1 MLVITVIA
9 IALSLIVFRFSIK
22 SKKYSIVL
30 KLLALI
36 LVATGAVTFAIW
48 NNQNDEG
55 KKLYDN
61 GIVSLSLD
69 TDYFTIQDTMLAG
82 GELSFSSHDGD
93 SACIVQYYE
102 SLQGSEEDLLVEYL
116 NTMAESGSISQI
128 QKSNRTIGDKT
139 IYEVTGTLMLTDGS
153 YDAKVKIISSENAVA
168 IFIAEITSV
177 AVSKDVKTKFDTA
190 FSSITYSENY
200 EKN

>member
-9 IALSLIVFRFSIK
+9 IAMSLIVFRFSIR

-69 TDYFTIQDTMLAG
+69 TDYFTIQDTMLTG
-82 GELSFSSHDGD
+82 GELSFSSYDGD

-102 SLQGSEEDLLVEYL
+102 SLQGSEEDLLVDYL

>member
-1 MLVITVIA
+1 MLAVTVI
-9 IALSLIVFRFSIK
+9 IIVLSLIVFRFSFR
-22 SKKYSIVL
+22 SKKHSVAL

-36 LVATGAVTFAIW
+36 LVIAGVVTFAIW
-48 NNQNDEG
+48 NNQSDKEQ
-55 KKLYDN
+55 KFYDN
-61 GIVSLSLD
+61 GLVSLSLD
-69 TDYFTIQDTMLAG
+69 TDYFTVQDTMLTG

-102 SLQGSEEDLLVEYL
+102 SLQGSEEDLLIKYL
-116 NTMAESGSISQI
+116 NTMAESGSVSQI
-128 QKSNRTIGDKT
+128 QKSNKT
-139 IYEVTGTLMLTDGS
+139 IASKTIHEVSGTLMLADGS
-153 YDAKVKIISSENAVA
+153 YDAKVKIISSENAVT

-177 AVSKDVKTKFDTA
+177 TVSKDVKTKFDTA

>member
-9 IALSLIVFRFSIK
+9 IALSLIVFRFSIR

-48 NNQNDEG
+48 NDQNDEG

-69 TDYFTIQDTMLAG
+69 TDYFTIQDTMLTG
-82 GELSFSSHDGD
+82 GELSFSSYDGD

-102 SLQGSEEDLLVEYL
+102 SLQGSEEDLLVDYL

-153 YDAKVKIISSENAVA
+153 YDAKVKIISSENAVT

>member
-9 IALSLIVFRFSIK
+9 IALSLIVFRFSIR

-48 NNQNDEG
+48 NDQNDEG

-69 TDYFTIQDTMLAG
+69 TDYFTIQDTMLPG
-82 GELSFSSHDGD
+82 GELSFSSYDGD

-102 SLQGSEEDLLVEYL
+102 SLQGSEEDLLVDL
-116 NTMAESGSISQI
+116 SLIHI
-128 QKSNRTIGDKT
+128 
-139 IYEVTGTLMLTDGS
+139 
-153 YDAKVKIISSENAVA
+153 
-168 IFIAEITSV
+168 
-177 AVSKDVKTKFDTA
+177 
-190 FSSITYSENY
+190 
-200 EKN
+200 

>member
-9 IALSLIVFRFSIK
+9 IALSLIVFRFSIR

-69 TDYFTIQDTMLAG
+69 TDYFTIQDTMLTG

>member
-69 TDYFTIQDTMLAG
+69 TDYFTIQDTMLTG
-82 GELSFSSHDGD
+82 GELSFSSYDGD